1 MVAVNGDAMPAF
13 AGRPLGRE
21 LLPDPR
27 GRPVPRVRPETAEQ
41 VADHGVEW
49 ARHFQRCSVA
59 GWESDLMI
67 CWSRCA
73 RSSCAGESGKAEPDG
88 EEVRSRWAK
97 LAPLAKALGAA
108 ASEGTIGA
116 LVENLF

>member
-49 ARHFQRCSVA
+49 ARHSS
-59 GWESDLMI
+59 G
-67 CWSRCA
+67 A
-73 RSSCAGESGKAEPDG
+73 RSQAGSPT
-88 EEVRSRWAK
+88 W
-97 LAPLAKALGAA
+97 
-108 ASEGTIGA
+108 
-116 LVENLF
+116 